1 MNDVTW
7 QRLFG
12 FRHAF
17 DHPVTVVVTVTAVVL
32 LVLAPL
38 LIFITTRAAKS
49 TAEKR
54 KELWDR
60 YRSWI
65 WLALCILIPI
75 LAGAFWT
82 ILAVATLSLLCYRE
96 YARITGLFRERT
108 ISLIVVIGIL
118 LITFAE
124 LDNWYRL
131 FVALFPLTV
140 ALIAIGGLIPDQPK
154 GYIQRVGLG
163 VLGFALF
170 GSALGNLGYMANDWN
185 YRPMLLLI
193 IFAVELNDIF
203 AYICGHLFGHRKFV
217 PNTSPNKTVGG
228 ALGAIILTTPLVAVI
243 AHFIWTNTALDNPI
257 CLVGLGIIVSI
268 VGQFGDLMLSAIK
281 RDLGLKDTAKLIPG
295 HGGLLDRFD
304 SLILVA
310 PAVFHYVSYFV
321 DFAAGQPAAHF
332 FRGVMPVEPW
342 QLQPARDT
350 GLTPAERFR
359 SVRRESGLLESMAQQ
374 ACFSMLRIYFSIA
387 HRLSDLGPGETAR
400 TRAFRARG
408 KSLQSSRR
416 AGSGCSAQAASSRT
430 RISRSLRATSSF
442 KRLQSVCSPQS
453 CSTLCRCGEKTVVRM
468 LLQSCVANC
477 RKKKRFSSSSRRAD
491 ARARVR

>member
-1 MNDVTW
+1 MNNVTW

-17 DHPVTVVVTVTAVVL
+17 GDQVTVVLTVAVVAL
-32 LVLAPL
+32 LLLAPF
-38 LIFITTRAAKS
+38 LIFITTRVAKS
-49 TAEKR
+49 TADKR

-65 WLALCILIPI
+65 WLVLLILIPI

-82 ILAVATLSLLCYRE
+82 IVAVATLSFLCYRE

-118 LITFAE
+118 FLTFAE

-140 ALIAIGGLIPDQPK
+140 ALIAIGGLIADQPK

-170 GSALGNLGYMANDWN
+170 GSALGNLGFIANDWN
-185 YRPMLLLI
+185 YRAILLLI
-193 IFAVELNDIF
+193 FCSVELNDIF
-203 AYICGHLFGHRKFV
+203 AYLCGHLFGHRKFV

-228 ALGAIILTTPLVAVI
+228 ALGALVLTTPLVAI
-243 AHFIWTNTALDNPI
+243 TAHFIWRDTALDSAI
-257 CLVGLGIIVSI
+257 RLIGLGIIISV
-268 VGQFGDLMLSAIK
+268 VGQFGDLMLSSIK

-310 PAVFHYVSYFV
+310 PAVFHYVNYFV
-321 DFAAGQPAAHF
+321 GFAASQPERIF
-332 FRGVMPVEPW
+332 
-342 QLQPARDT
+342 T
-350 GLTPAERFR
+350 G
-359 SVRRESGLLESMAQQ
+359 G
-374 ACFSMLRIYFSIA
+374 
-387 HRLSDLGPGETAR
+387 
-400 TRAFRARG
+400 
-408 KSLQSSRR
+408 
-416 AGSGCSAQAASSRT
+416 
-430 RISRSLRATSSF
+430 
-442 KRLQSVCSPQS
+442 
-453 CSTLCRCGEKTVVRM
+453 
-468 LLQSCVANC
+468 
-477 RKKKRFSSSSRRAD
+477 
-491 ARARVR
+491 

>member
-1 MNDVTW
+1 MNNATW

-12 FRHAF
+12 LRHAF
-17 DHPVTVVVTVTAVVL
+17 DDPVTVVLTFAVVGL
-32 LVLAPL
+32 LLLAPL

-65 WLALCILIPI
+65 WLVLLILIPI

-82 ILAVATLSLLCYRE
+82 ILAVATLSFLCYRE

-118 LITFAE
+118 FLTFAE

-140 ALIAIGGLIPDQPK
+140 ALLATGGLIPDQPK

-185 YRPMLLLI
+185 YRPILLLI

-228 ALGAIILTTPLVAVI
+228 ALGAIVLTAPLFALG
-243 AHFIWTNTALDNPI
+243 AHFVWFGTALDTPVR
-257 CLVGLGIIVSI
+257 LLGLGIIVSI
-268 VGQFGDLMLSAIK
+268 VGQFGDLMLSSIK

-295 HGGLLDRFD
+295 HGGILDRFD

-310 PAVFHYVSYFV
+310 PAVFHYVNYFV
-321 DFAAGQPAAHF
+321 GIAVGQPQQIF
-332 FRGVMPVEPW
+332 
-342 QLQPARDT
+342 T
-350 GLTPAERFR
+350 GP
-359 SVRRESGLLESMAQQ
+359 
-374 ACFSMLRIYFSIA
+374 
-387 HRLSDLGPGETAR
+387 
-400 TRAFRARG
+400 
-408 KSLQSSRR
+408 
-416 AGSGCSAQAASSRT
+416 
-430 RISRSLRATSSF
+430 
-442 KRLQSVCSPQS
+442 
-453 CSTLCRCGEKTVVRM
+453 
-468 LLQSCVANC
+468 
-477 RKKKRFSSSSRRAD
+477 
-491 ARARVR
+491 

>member
-1 MNDVTW
+1 MNNATW

-17 DHPVTVVVTVTAVVL
+17 DDPVTVVLTLAVAAL
-32 LVLAPL
+32 LLLAPL
-38 LIFITTRAAKS
+38 LILITTRAAKS
-49 TAEKR
+49 SAEKR

-108 ISLIVVIGIL
+108 ISFIVVIGIL
-118 LITFAE
+118 LITFAQ

-131 FVALFPLTV
+131 FVALFPLIV

-170 GSALGNLGYMANDWN
+170 GSALGHLGYMANDWN
-185 YRPMLLLI
+185 YRPIILLI
-193 IFAVELNDIF
+193 ICAVELNDIF
-203 AYICGHLFGHRKFV
+203 AYICGHVFGHRKFV

-228 ALGAIILTTPLVAVI
+228 ALGAIVLTTPLVALG
-243 AHFIWTNTALDNPI
+243 AHFVWSSTVLDTPVR
-257 CLVGLGIIVSI
+257 LLGLGIIVSV
-268 VGQFGDLMLSAIK
+268 VGQFGDLMLSSIK
-281 RDLGLKDTAKLIPG
+281 RDFGLKDTAKLIPG

-310 PAVFHYVSYFV
+310 PAVFHYVNYFV
-321 DFAAGQPAAHF
+321 GFAASQPERIF
-332 FRGVMPVEPW
+332 
-342 QLQPARDT
+342 T
-350 GLTPAERFR
+350 G
-359 SVRRESGLLESMAQQ
+359 G
-374 ACFSMLRIYFSIA
+374 
-387 HRLSDLGPGETAR
+387 
-400 TRAFRARG
+400 
-408 KSLQSSRR
+408 
-416 AGSGCSAQAASSRT
+416 
-430 RISRSLRATSSF
+430 
-442 KRLQSVCSPQS
+442 
-453 CSTLCRCGEKTVVRM
+453 
-468 LLQSCVANC
+468 
-477 RKKKRFSSSSRRAD
+477 
-491 ARARVR
+491 

>member
-1 MNDVTW
+1 MNDTMW

-17 DHPVTVVVTVTAVVL
+17 DHPVTVGLTLTAVVL

-38 LIFITTRAAKS
+38 LILITTRATKS
-49 TAEKR
+49 SPEKQ

-65 WLALCILIPI
+65 WLSLCILIPI

-82 ILAVATLSLLCYRE
+82 ILAVATLSVLCYRE

-118 LITFAE
+118 FITLSAV
-124 LDNWYRL
+124 DNWYRL

-185 YRPMLLLI
+185 YRPILLLI

-203 AYICGHLFGHRKFV
+203 AYICGHLFGRQKFV

-228 ALGAIILTTPLVAVI
+228 ALGAIILTTPLFALG
-243 AHFIWTNTALDNPI
+243 AHFVWFSTALDTPVR
-257 CLVGLGIIVSI
+257 LLGLGIIVSI
-268 VGQFGDLMLSAIK
+268 VGQFGDLMLSSIK

-295 HGGLLDRFD
+295 HGGILDRFD

-310 PAVFHYVSYFV
+310 PAVFHYVNYFV
-321 DFAAGQPAAHF
+321 GIAVGQQQQIF
-332 FRGVMPVEPW
+332 
-342 QLQPARDT
+342 T
-350 GLTPAERFR
+350 G
-359 SVRRESGLLESMAQQ
+359 
-374 ACFSMLRIYFSIA
+374 
-387 HRLSDLGPGETAR
+387 
-400 TRAFRARG
+400 
-408 KSLQSSRR
+408 
-416 AGSGCSAQAASSRT
+416 
-430 RISRSLRATSSF
+430 
-442 KRLQSVCSPQS
+442 
-453 CSTLCRCGEKTVVRM
+453 
-468 LLQSCVANC
+468 
-477 RKKKRFSSSSRRAD
+477 
-491 ARARVR
+491 

>member
-1 MNDVTW
+1 MNNATW

-17 DHPVTVVVTVTAVVL
+17 DDPVTVVLTLAVAAL
-32 LVLAPL
+32 LLLAPL
-38 LIFITTRAAKS
+38 LIFSTTRAAKS
-49 TAEKR
+49 TADKR

-65 WLALCILIPI
+65 WLVLLILIPI

-82 ILAVATLSLLCYRE
+82 IVAVATLSFLCYRE

-118 LITFAE
+118 FLTFAE
-124 LDNWYRL
+124 LDSWYRL

-140 ALIAIGGLIPDQPK
+140 ALIAVGGLIADQPK

-185 YRPMLLLI
+185 YRPILLLI
-193 IFAVELNDIF
+193 LCSVELNDIF

-228 ALGAIILTTPLVAVI
+228 ALGALILTTPLVAVI
-243 AHFIWTNTALDNPI
+243 AHFIWRDTALDSAI
-257 CLVGLGIIVSI
+257 RLIGLGIIISV
-268 VGQFGDLMLSAIK
+268 VGQFGDLMLSSIK

-310 PAVFHYVSYFV
+310 PAVFHYVNYFV
-321 DFAAGQPAAHF
+321 GFAAGQPERIF
-332 FRGVMPVEPW
+332 
-342 QLQPARDT
+342 T
-350 GLTPAERFR
+350 G
-359 SVRRESGLLESMAQQ
+359 G
-374 ACFSMLRIYFSIA
+374 
-387 HRLSDLGPGETAR
+387 
-400 TRAFRARG
+400 
-408 KSLQSSRR
+408 
-416 AGSGCSAQAASSRT
+416 
-430 RISRSLRATSSF
+430 
-442 KRLQSVCSPQS
+442 
-453 CSTLCRCGEKTVVRM
+453 
-468 LLQSCVANC
+468 
-477 RKKKRFSSSSRRAD
+477 
-491 ARARVR
+491 

>member
-1 MNDVTW
+1 MNNATW

-17 DHPVTVVVTVTAVVL
+17 DDPVTVVLTLAVAAL
-32 LVLAPL
+32 LLSAPL
-38 LIFITTRAAKS
+38 LIFITTRATKS
-49 TAEKR
+49 TADKR

-65 WLALCILIPI
+65 CLVLLILIPI

-82 ILAVATLSLLCYRE
+82 ILAVATLSFLCYRE

-118 LITFAE
+118 FLTFAE

-140 ALIAIGGLIPDQPK
+140 ALIAIGGLIADQPK

-185 YRPMLLLI
+185 YRPILLLI
-193 IFAVELNDIF
+193 LCSVELNDIF

-228 ALGAIILTTPLVAVI
+228 ALGALVLTTPLVAVI
-243 AHFIWTNTALDNPI
+243 AHFIWRDTALDSAI
-257 CLVGLGIIVSI
+257 RLIGLGIIISV
-268 VGQFGDLMLSAIK
+268 VGQFGDLMLSSIK

-310 PAVFHYVSYFV
+310 PAVFHYVNYFV
-321 DFAAGQPAAHF
+321 GFAAGQPERIF
-332 FRGVMPVEPW
+332 
-342 QLQPARDT
+342 T
-350 GLTPAERFR
+350 G
-359 SVRRESGLLESMAQQ
+359 G
-374 ACFSMLRIYFSIA
+374 
-387 HRLSDLGPGETAR
+387 
-400 TRAFRARG
+400 
-408 KSLQSSRR
+408 
-416 AGSGCSAQAASSRT
+416 
-430 RISRSLRATSSF
+430 
-442 KRLQSVCSPQS
+442 
-453 CSTLCRCGEKTVVRM
+453 
-468 LLQSCVANC
+468 
-477 RKKKRFSSSSRRAD
+477 
-491 ARARVR
+491 

>member
-1 MNDVTW
+1 V
-7 QRLFG
+7 
-12 FRHAF
+12 
-17 DHPVTVVVTVTAVVL
+17 
-32 LVLAPL
+32 
-38 LIFITTRAAKS
+38 
-49 TAEKR
+49 
-54 KELWDR
+54 
-60 YRSWI
+60 
-65 WLALCILIPI
+65 LCILIPI

-108 ISLIVVIGIL
+108 ISAIVVIGIL

-170 GSALGNLGYMANDWN
+170 GSALGNLGYMANAWN
-185 YRPMLLLI
+185 YGPMLLLI

-203 AYICGHLFGHRKFV
+203 AYICGHLFGRRKFV

-243 AHFIWTNTALDNPI
+243 GHFIWVKTRMDNPI
-257 CLVGLGIIVSI
+257 CLIGLGIIVSV
-268 VGQFGDLMLSAIK
+268 VGQFGDLMLSSIK

-321 DFAAGQPAAHF
+321 DLTAGQPQRIF
-332 FRGVMPVEPW
+332 
-342 QLQPARDT
+342 
-350 GLTPAERFR
+350 
-359 SVRRESGLLESMAQQ
+359 SG
-374 ACFSMLRIYFSIA
+374 
-387 HRLSDLGPGETAR
+387 G
-400 TRAFRARG
+400 
-408 KSLQSSRR
+408 
-416 AGSGCSAQAASSRT
+416 
-430 RISRSLRATSSF
+430 
-442 KRLQSVCSPQS
+442 
-453 CSTLCRCGEKTVVRM
+453 
-468 LLQSCVANC
+468 
-477 RKKKRFSSSSRRAD
+477 
-491 ARARVR
+491 

>member
-1 MNDVTW
+1 MNNVTW

-17 DHPVTVVVTVTAVVL
+17 DDRVTVVLTLAVVAL
-32 LVLAPL
+32 LLLAPL

-49 TAEKR
+49 SADKR

-65 WLALCILIPI
+65 WLVLVILIPI

-82 ILAVATLSLLCYRE
+82 IVAVATLSFLCYRE

-108 ISLIVVIGIL
+108 ISLIVVVGIL
-118 LITFAE
+118 LLTFAE

-140 ALIAIGGLIPDQPK
+140 ALIAIGGLIADQPK

-170 GSALGNLGYMANDWN
+170 GSALGNLGFIANDWN
-185 YRPMLLLI
+185 YRPILLLI
-193 IFAVELNDIF
+193 FFAVELNDVF
-203 AYICGHLFGHRKFV
+203 AYICGHLFGRRKFV

-228 ALGAIILTTPLVAVI
+228 ALGALVLTTPVVAVI
-243 AHFIWTNTALDNPI
+243 AHLIWTGTALDSPI
-257 CLVGLGIIVSI
+257 RLIGLGIIISV
-268 VGQFGDLMLSAIK
+268 VGQFGDLMLSSIK

-310 PAVFHYVSYFV
+310 PAVFHYVNYFV
-321 DFAAGQPAAHF
+321 GFATGQPERIF
-332 FRGVMPVEPW
+332 
-342 QLQPARDT
+342 T
-350 GLTPAERFR
+350 G
-359 SVRRESGLLESMAQQ
+359 G
-374 ACFSMLRIYFSIA
+374 
-387 HRLSDLGPGETAR
+387 
-400 TRAFRARG
+400 
-408 KSLQSSRR
+408 
-416 AGSGCSAQAASSRT
+416 
-430 RISRSLRATSSF
+430 
-442 KRLQSVCSPQS
+442 
-453 CSTLCRCGEKTVVRM
+453 
-468 LLQSCVANC
+468 
-477 RKKKRFSSSSRRAD
+477 
-491 ARARVR
+491 

>member
-1 MNDVTW
+1 MNNVTW

-17 DHPVTVVVTVTAVVL
+17 DDQVTVVLTVAVVAL
-32 LVLAPL
+32 LLLAPL

-49 TAEKR
+49 TADKR

-65 WLALCILIPI
+65 WLVLLILIPI

-82 ILAVATLSLLCYRE
+82 VLAVATLSFLCYRE

-108 ISLIVVIGIL
+108 ISLSVVIGIL
-118 LITFAE
+118 FLTFAE

-140 ALIAIGGLIPDQPK
+140 ALIAIGGLIADQPK

-185 YRPMLLLI
+185 YRPILLLI
-193 IFAVELNDIF
+193 LCSVELNDIF

-228 ALGAIILTTPLVAVI
+228 ALGALVLTTPLVAVI
-243 AHFIWTNTALDNPI
+243 AHFIWRDTALDSAI
-257 CLVGLGIIVSI
+257 RLIGLGIIISV
-268 VGQFGDLMLSAIK
+268 VGQFGDLMLSSIK

-310 PAVFHYVSYFV
+310 PAVFHYVNYFV
-321 DFAAGQPAAHF
+321 GFAADQP
-332 FRGVMPVEPW
+332 
-342 QLQPARDT
+342 Q
-350 GLTPAERFR
+350 
-359 SVRRESGLLESMAQQ
+359 
-374 ACFSMLRIYFSIA
+374 RIFC
-387 HRLSDLGPGETAR
+387 GP
-400 TRAFRARG
+400 
-408 KSLQSSRR
+408 
-416 AGSGCSAQAASSRT
+416 
-430 RISRSLRATSSF
+430 
-442 KRLQSVCSPQS
+442 
-453 CSTLCRCGEKTVVRM
+453 
-468 LLQSCVANC
+468 
-477 RKKKRFSSSSRRAD
+477 
-491 ARARVR
+491 